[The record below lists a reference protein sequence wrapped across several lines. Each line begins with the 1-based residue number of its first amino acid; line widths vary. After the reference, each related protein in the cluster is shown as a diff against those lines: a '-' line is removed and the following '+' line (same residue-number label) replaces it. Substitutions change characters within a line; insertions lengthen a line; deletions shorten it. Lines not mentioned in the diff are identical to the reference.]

1 MSFIYWTSFQ
11 TFVLFEF
18 FSNVWIFCTSC
29 GQWKSI
35 QFLRVTVRTAKYDSY
50 LIQLM
55 LVSILGTRFK
65 VFNFS
70 PSMNERLGGQVVRRR
85 SRKATL
91 RLPWQPK
98 IAGSNPVRAFFF
110 SNFFLFFIRTVFFLL
125 FFPLL
130 SKKNP
135 IIFNIPFRINFIQ
148 CRPKKWKKK
157 KKTKKKLS
165 KTPIFKSELI
175 ILKRAIDLT
184 FCQTP

>member
-1 MSFIYWTSFQ
+1 MIAFDFIQCFILSFIYWTSFQ

-65 VFNFS
+65 DCNFS
-70 PSMNERLGGQVVRRR
+70 PNLSERLGGQVVRRR
-85 SRKATL
+85 SRKATWW
-91 RLPWQPK
+91 LPWQTEDRGFESRP
-98 IAGSNPVRAFFF
+98 GLFF

-125 FFPLL
+125 FSSSFQ
-130 SKKNP
+130 KKNP
-135 IIFNIPFRINFIQ
+135 
-148 CRPKKWKKK
+148 
-157 KKTKKKLS
+157 
-165 KTPIFKSELI
+165 
-175 ILKRAIDLT
+175 
-184 FCQTP
+184 

>member
-1 MSFIYWTSFQ
+1 MIAFDFIQCFILSFIYWTSFQ

-65 VFNFS
+65 MFNFS

-85 SRKATL
+85 SRKAT
-91 RLPWQPK
+91 RWLPWQPK
-98 IAGSNPVRAFFF
+98 IAGSNPVRASFSFPIFSFFHKNCVL
-110 SNFFLFFIRTVFFLL
+110 SS
-125 FFPLL
+125 FFP
-130 SKKNP
+130 SS
-135 IIFNIPFRINFIQ
+135 FQ
-148 CRPKKWKKK
+148 
-157 KKTKKKLS
+157 
-165 KTPIFKSELI
+165 KTPHNF
-175 ILKRAIDLT
+175 
-184 FCQTP
+184 